1 MPCHLAGSAIAQGP
15 NVGLIDTW
23 SDWNPDSIKT
33 KWLLLSGASD
43 PPDNI
48 AISDRRT
55 RDTHGVKGGTFRS
68 AVAHDLANMEAAVGA
83 KLFKTVKDICL
94 TNSAA
99 TGHIRKLFDTCKCDR
114 VKPILYYTGHG
125 EIGTGNW
132 CFANGTISI
141 QGILNMS
148 PEGTHYPM
156 IFSDACYSG
165 HWANFCLKKNIPG
178 FHCLAACPE
187 YSKAVDTKGEGGDL
201 TLFITGKLP
210 RPRTEPIYSRR
221 NRNDFPITTGYD
233 SVEYTDFIG
242 SHLLSS
248 EDILISQSFHNGC
261 FSGIFAASKMY
272 TPRPAVSWEIRSD
285 YDSFFELVNENWNR
299 MNRQS
304 KQIYS
309 LACDEKLGFGV
320 LFLANYG
327 VDQTILTNTSDIGKK
342 EKDGFQITACAAR
355 GSTFYIVMTKDTREY
370 QGKQAWFTLNS
381 WDEAKNVIQENQDK
395 GRVVTGI
402 CYSTGQ
408 RKYLVVVMETT
419 QDQIYRKFRRVT
431 DLDNWVKEQ
440 YKEGFHPTII
450 FKDPADTKTL
460 VVMIKDG
467 NRSCY
472 TCKYDCKV
480 VR

>member
-1 MPCHLAGSAIAQGP
+1 
-15 NVGLIDTW
+15 
-23 SDWNPDSIKT
+23 
-33 KWLLLSGASD
+33 
-43 PPDNI
+43 
-48 AISDRRT
+48 
-55 RDTHGVKGGTFRS
+55 
-68 AVAHDLANMEAAVGA
+68 
-83 KLFKTVKDICL
+83 
-94 TNSAA
+94 
-99 TGHIRKLFDTCKCDR
+99 
-114 VKPILYYTGHG
+114 
-125 EIGTGNW
+125 
-132 CFANGTISI
+132 
-141 QGILNMS
+141 
-148 PEGTHYPM
+148 
-156 IFSDACYSG
+156 
-165 HWANFCLKKNIPG
+165 
-178 FHCLAACPE
+178 
-187 YSKAVDTKGEGGDL
+187 
-201 TLFITGKLP
+201 LFITGKLP